1 MTPEH
6 AIDFR
11 HRRYLDKSFKIRV
24 IEDVSFGVA
33 GIGWTSAQGSSKF
46 RSLLLDI
53 YEPDERPLAPRP
65 ALILAFGGAFQRGTR
80 KNDVV
85 GELPHR
91 NTAISEYCREF
102 ARRGYICFA
111 IDYRLMP
118 EVPDPGITPTW
129 ISGTS
134 INVDRANFVRDL
146 LGLQPCTQQMMI
158 DEIEAATDD
167 VSMAVDF
174 VRSRCLDFMVDPDR
188 IALGGFSAGATIAIN
203 SAFAQSAQ
211 VAAVVALSG
220 RMPIE
225 SAQTYV
231 LDAQQP
237 ALLMTFGEND
247 LAGTLEDL
255 ETRTRHFDKVQL
267 AHEVVNVAGA
277 THFYPRT
284 SEVTR
289 RDGSQTD
296 LETLLA
302 EFLYRHLK
310 LKHLSG

>member
-1 MTPEH
+1 MTSEH
-6 AIDFR
+6 AVGLR
-11 HRRYLDKSFKIRV
+11 HQRYLDKSFKVRV
-24 IEDVSFGVA
+24 TEDVSFGVA
-33 GIGWTSAQGSSKF
+33 GIGWTSAQGTSKF

-53 YEPDERPLAPRP
+53 YEPDETPLAPRP
-65 ALILAFGGAFQRGTR
+65 ALVLAFGGAFQRGTR

-118 EVPDPGITPTW
+118 KAPDPGITPTW
-129 ISGTS
+129 IAGTS

-146 LGLQPCTQQMMI
+146 LGLHPCTQQMMI

-167 VSMAVDF
+167 VSTAVEF
-174 VRSRCLDFMVDPDR
+174 VHSRCRDMMIDPDR
-188 IALGGFSAGATIAIN
+188 IALGGFSAGGTIAIN
-203 SAFAQSAQ
+203 SAFAQSAK

-220 RMPIE
+220 RMSIE
-225 SAQTYV
+225 SARSYV
-231 LDAQQP
+231 PDAQRP
-237 ALLMTFGEND
+237 SLLMVFGESD

-255 ETRTRHFDKVQL
+255 ETRTRYFDKVQL
-267 AHEVVNVAGA
+267 AHEVVHIKDA

-289 RDGSQTD
+289 KDGSLTD
-296 LETLLA
+296 LETRLE
-302 EFLYRHLK
+302 EFLYKHLK
-310 LKHLSG
+310 LEELMK